1 MKGTNMHRL
10 TREEWETHI
19 SIDAEGE
26 CAIIDTSIP
35 KDINKCKKLGYE
47 IVRENHYED
56 GTICSVIF
64 KAPRRAITFRSMEAV
79 NRKGVP
85 MSEKRKNKLREGR
98 ERKRGF

>member
-26 CAIIDTSIP
+26 CATIDTSIP
-35 KDINKCKKLGYE
+35 KDINKCRKMGYE
-47 IVRENHYED
+47 VIKENRYED

-64 KAPRRAITFRSMEAV
+64 KAPRRAITFRNMEAV
-79 NRKGVP
+79 NRKGAP
-85 MSEKRKNKLREGR
+85 ISEERKNKLRDGR